1 MTKGK
6 CPTLASITKQC
17 QAILKRQYLKEVIEH
32 HVQQGDKNIPQLT
45 YAMKTKAITRLSET
59 YLGKNLIVTDR
70 NQWSN
75 DQIILAYRSQFHIE
89 NVFKEMKDRDVGSW
103 WPLYHWTDQKITVHG
118 FYCTIAVLLR
128 ALAHRRVRKAGI
140 HISMKR
146 MLAELRDIKE
156 VIIMYPRKR
165 KAKKE
170 RSQTV
175 LSKTSE
181 FQQSLL
187 SVLEV
192 EKEKSWS

>member
-1 MTKGK
+1 M
-6 CPTLASITKQC
+6 
-17 QAILKRQYLKEVIEH
+17 IL
-32 HVQQGDKNIPQLT
+32 
-45 YAMKTKAITRLSET
+45 
-59 YLGKNLIVTDR
+59 
-70 NQWSN
+70 
-75 DQIILAYRSQFHIE
+75 ILAYRSQFHIE
-89 NVFKEMKDRDVGSW
+89 NVFKDMKDRDIGSW
-103 WPLYHWTDQKITVHG
+103 WPLYHWTDQKINVHG

-146 MLAELRDIKE
+146 MLAELSDIKE

-165 KAKKE
+165 QAKKE